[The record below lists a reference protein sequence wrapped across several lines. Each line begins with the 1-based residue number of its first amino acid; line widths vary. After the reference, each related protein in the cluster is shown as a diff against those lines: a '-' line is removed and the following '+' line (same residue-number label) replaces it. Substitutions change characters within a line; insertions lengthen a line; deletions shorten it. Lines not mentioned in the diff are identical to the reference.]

1 MQDRGPG
8 MKWYGALFISCLWLL
23 MLSTMIVS
31 ATGFLKWLD
40 ALYIISYV
48 KIVAVAMQYAPQ
60 VGLVIIYRLCLHAVI
75 VNIVS

>member
-1 MQDRGPG
+1 
-8 MKWYGALFISCLWLL
+8 